1 MTPATP
7 AVDDRRRS
15 GRVVVVSGGGGG
27 IGEAIVARFLAN
39 GDLVTATD
47 RSASALE
54 GLRDRTEH
62 PDRLTATVA
71 DVTVEKDCE
80 DLAAGLRR
88 RTGRVDVL
96 INCAGFF
103 PIAPFE
109 KISVAE
115 WEQVV
120 AVNLTGTFLMT
131 RALLP
136 LMKEQGWGRIVN
148 VASSSVF
155 TGVSGRAHY
164 VAAKAGVIGLGHT
177 LALELG
183 PHGITVNAVAPG
195 LTMTAPIR
203 GSMTAER
210 IERSR
215 AGRALERD
223 QEPEDVAGPVFLLA
237 SPEASFVTGQTL
249 TVDGGRAMS

>member
-1 MTPATP
+1 MTEATP
-7 AVDDRRRS
+7 PVDDRRRS

-27 IGEAIVARFLAN
+27 IGEAIVTRFLAN

-47 RSASALE
+47 RSASSLG
-54 GLRDRTEH
+54 GLRDRAEH
-62 PDRLTATVA
+62 PDRLTTTVA
-71 DVTVEKDCE
+71 DVTAEKDCE
-80 DLAAGLRR
+80 NLAAELRG

-96 INCAGFF
+96 VNCAGYF
-103 PIAPFE
+103 PIARFE
-109 KISVAE
+109 EISVAE

-131 RALLP
+131 RSLLP

-155 TGVSGRAHY
+155 TGVTGRAHY
-164 VAAKAGVIGLGHT
+164 VAAKAGVIGLGRT

-203 GSMTAER
+203 DSMTAER

-215 AGRALERD
+215 EGRALERD
-223 QEPEDVAGPVFLLA
+223 QEPEDVAGPVFFLA
-237 SPEASFVTGQTL
+237 SPEAAFVSGQTL
-249 TVDGGRAMS
+249 TIDGGKVMS